1 MAPAD
6 FACPL
11 LTHRVRDRYGGN
23 TSQWARRARK
33 ERSSME
39 ARQDESSGKALVF
52 VWRKFH
58 GGLIV
63 VNTMRMAD
71 ILNANRISM
80 PEWNN

>member
-1 MAPAD
+1 
-6 FACPL
+6 
-11 LTHRVRDRYGGN
+11 
-23 TSQWARRARK
+23 
-33 ERSSME
+33 ME

-63 VNTMRMAD
+63 VNPMRMAD